1 MYSLL
6 SKPIRNEFAK
16 KFVKSNGADFAPK
29 IDSFVG
35 HFDPEG
41 KKCQKFR

>member
-16 KFVKSNGADFAPK
+16 KIVKSNGADFAPK
-29 IDSFVG
+29 IASFKG
-35 HFDPEG
+35 HFDPEE